1 MAEHARKGRRPAAP
15 DNPFL
20 ALQEAASRQIVA
32 GLDFWRD
39 MRDAWGERMFLS
51 VYGSPLLQAAVGID
65 PADTRPMR
73 RAGKSQLHGALVD
86 TRISELKSRMTAGG
100 LREGLVRAM
109 LYVGMARAAVDER
122 GIEALRRMR
131 GASDGARKM
140 TLTEFKAMAREQFFM
155 LLIDQEAALAAI
167 PGLLPKE
174 LEARRKA
181 FGMLREVLSA
191 AGEIGGEVP
200 DRLRQIAGLF
210 GIDAPRAK
218 DDKVVGL
225 SSVRTKAS

>member
-1 MAEHARKGRRPAAP
+1 M
-15 DNPFL
+15 
-20 ALQEAASRQIVA
+20 V
-32 GLDFWRD
+32 
-39 MRDAWGERMFLS
+39 
-51 VYGSPLLQAAVGID
+51 
-65 PADTRPMR
+65 
-73 RAGKSQLHGALVD
+73 
-86 TRISELKSRMTAGG
+86 
-100 LREGLVRAM
+100 
-109 LYVGMARAAVDER
+109 
-122 GIEALRRMR
+122 
-131 GASDGARKM
+131 
-140 TLTEFKAMAREQFFM
+140 REQFFM

-225 SSVRTKAS
+225 ASVRTKAS